1 MEKLKGY
8 AESFTT
14 KRKQVT
20 TLKWAVDGL
29 VTYLLAGMIAYLVYS
44 LNEGRFENAGL
55 LAVGGTLAMFVFI
68 SQSEKKA
75 GPVMW
80 LLTKIF
86 VVAWILLEITSIA
99 GSYISAS
106 NGHELNQ
113 YRNIKES
120 AQNKISELREEKRT
134 IESSTISPAA
144 KIYRKSELNTKIEN
158 LENEANLIIES
169 NEAKYFSD
177 LSKLTGVENI
187 GQIYQITLSALLVL
201 AGSMLISLRNGVWC
215 NLTLNLH
222 LRQAAKTLEIM
233 ASCEGET
240 KSVSPAGM
248 TTKGAEGNQP
258 KVKRSIEDNIQQ
270 AKDWVNDH
278 KNGEKLSAKALRK
291 ETGTSSASQQ
301 NVVISELI
309 KAGVIIKKMN
319 GRVPNYLKS
328 DVKQQAINQMK
339 STGKFLKL
347 HSVK

>member
-1 MEKLKGY
+1 MENLKGY
-8 AESFTT
+8 AESYTA

-20 TLKWAVDGL
+20 TLKWAIDGA

-120 AQNKISELREEKRT
+120 AQNKIAELREEKRT
-134 IESSTISPAA
+134 IEKSAISPAA
-144 KIYRKSELNTKIEN
+144 KIYRKSEINTKIEN

-201 AGSMLISLRNGVWC
+201 AGSMLISLRNGIWC

-222 LRQAAKTLEIM
+222 LRQAAKTIEIM

-240 KSVSPAGM
+240 KSVPAADL
-248 TTKGAEGNQP
+248 TTQGTQEDKP
-258 KVKRSIEDNIQQ
+258 KVKGDIEA
-270 AKDWVNDH
+270 AKRWIASH
-278 KNGEKLSAKALRK
+278 LSGAELSTKELRK
-291 ETGTSSASQQ
+291 STETGIQTQQ
-301 NVVISELI
+301 N
-309 KAGVIIKKMN
+309 AIIKELFN
-319 GRVPNYLKS
+319 TGILTRVKKGNIYKYS
-328 DVKQQAINQMK
+328 RADAKQSALNQMK
-339 STGKFLKL
+339 QTAKFLKL
-347 HSVK
+347 VKSK